1 MSTRCQIGFYEPE
14 ATKLEDFEALIYR
27 HCDGYPDTNSGV
39 IADIVPILRQFD
51 KDRGLDD
58 IEYASAW
65 LVAKLKTDYTN
76 IGICKEFH
84 GDIEYFYAVYPD
96 RIQVYD
102 VVHGEGFEPLPTNQW
117 KLIDTISLKES

>member
-14 ATKLEDFEALIYR
+14 VKDLNQWEALIYR
-27 HCDGYPDTNSGV
+27 HSDGYPDTQHGV
-39 IADIVPILRQFD
+39 IATVVPILKQFD

-65 LVAKLKTDYTN
+65 LVAKLKTDYLN
-76 IGICKEFH
+76 IGICKGFH

-96 RIQVYD
+96 RMEVYD
-102 VVHGEGFEPLPTNQW
+102 TRTMDSDPSQW
-117 KLIDTISLKES
+117 KLLQTIGLKA

>member
-14 ATKLEDFEALIYR
+14 VKDLNQWEALIYR
-27 HCDGYPDTNSGV
+27 HSDGYPDTQHGV
-39 IADIVPILRQFD
+39 IATVVPILKQFD

-65 LVAKLKTDYTN
+65 LVAKLKTDYLN
-76 IGICKEFH
+76 IGISKGFH

-96 RIQVYD
+96 RMEVYD
-102 VVHGEGFEPLPTNQW
+102 TQTMDSDPSQW
-117 KLIDTISLKES
+117 KLLQTIGLKA